1 MTPCM
6 KNPILYGH
14 YKGHD
19 YIFNRVLME
28 IWRITRK
35 NGGYKESKV
44 TAFSKYEHCVP
55 WRTSPGEDWGNGG

>member
-1 MTPCM
+1 MTPSI

-19 YIFNRVLME
+19 YIYNRVLME
-28 IWRITRK
+28 IWRISRK

-44 TAFSKYEHCVP
+44 TAFSKYENCIP
-55 WRTSPGEDWGNGG
+55 WATNSRDGWAKGA